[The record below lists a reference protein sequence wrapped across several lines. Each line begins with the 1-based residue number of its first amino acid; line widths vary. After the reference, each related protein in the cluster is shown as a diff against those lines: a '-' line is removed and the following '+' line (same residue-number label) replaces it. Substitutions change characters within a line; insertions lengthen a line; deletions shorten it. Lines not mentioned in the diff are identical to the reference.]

1 LYRALPTIRGADQA
15 RRNRPQ
21 RRSLAGRAG
30 ITLEAGA
37 TWGELMESWG
47 PGPADYGHMRAGN
60 ADRERAID
68 VLKAGF
74 AEGRLSCE
82 ELDDREARA
91 LKAVSYDELAAVCA
105 DLPAGPLGGLMPTA
119 AQFPVAA
126 VPGPLAPSPYAGRI
140 NRLAIASLITA
151 FLPGYGTVASLI
163 TGHIAR
169 KQIRERGEGGAAL
182 AMAGLVISYL
192 TTAVFVVAVV
202 AHLINS

>member
-1 LYRALPTIRGADQA
+1 
-15 RRNRPQ
+15 
-21 RRSLAGRAG
+21 
-30 ITLEAGA
+30 
-37 TWGELMESWG
+37 MESWG
-47 PGPADYGHMRAGN
+47 SGPADYGHMRASN

-74 AEGRLSCE
+74 AEGRLSRE

-91 LKAVSYDELAAVCA
+91 LKAVSYDELAAVTA
-105 DLPAGPLGGLMPTA
+105 DLPAGPLGGLMPGPTA

-126 VPGPLAPSPYAGRI
+126 VPAPMAAYPYAAAGRT

-169 KQIRERGEGGAAL
+169 KQIRERGGGGAAL
-182 AMAGLVISYL
+182 AMAGLAISYAM
-192 TTAVFVVAVV
+192 TAVFLVAVIV
-202 AHLINS
+202 HLIES